1 MSARIMRSR
10 LRYHGPG
17 MDTQRIL
24 AKPMKVVRILWA
36 ALTFSNVLIGVVTCF
51 MPPPRGQ
58 VFALAAAVA
67 SFIVPMRARAQALA
81 RVRVELLAG
90 DGPPVPDRPAGRF
103 ANPQDAARKA
113 MANAFTPFIMSM
125 ALSEAVSLVGL
136 SLHAVGGPLPLALGF
151 VAAGTVLAASRFPTP
166 ARLLAPFERAKG
178 ATFAASDGGSY

>member
-1 MSARIMRSR
+1 
-10 LRYHGPG
+10 

-58 VFALAAAVA
+58 VLQSQQLVMLSVFALAAAVA